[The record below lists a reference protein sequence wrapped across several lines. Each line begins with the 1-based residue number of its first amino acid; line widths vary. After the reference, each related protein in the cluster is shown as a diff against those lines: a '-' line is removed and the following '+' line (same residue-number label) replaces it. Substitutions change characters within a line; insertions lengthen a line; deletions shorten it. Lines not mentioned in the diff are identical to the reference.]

1 MHPGRDQT
9 ISISLRIGVY
19 HPNTR
24 THGRLLGP
32 CFKTGRISPVGRIM
46 AAGRSGERRLRRV
59 PQPGAR
65 RATAGARGHMETIL
79 RRRGEKSPTP
89 GQTDSLASNNFT
101 YSFTFFPKFFSSFPH
116 GTCSLSVS
124 RKYLALEGHY
134 LLISAAVPSNTTHDG
149 RQLLRGESDSTG
161 LLPSATRYLNDELHP
176 TPRNCPSQGYKAT
189 AKGGSFS
196 Y

>member
-1 MHPGRDQT
+1 MFQDGSDQ
-9 ISISLRIGVY
+9 SIWQNHGY
-19 HPNTR
+19 EAPN
-24 THGRLLGP
+24 G
-32 CFKTGRISPVGRIM
+32 TGRSAFLNPGPARQTPCPKTM
-46 AAGRSGERRLRRV
+46 ACQLAG
-59 PQPGAR
+59 P
-65 RATAGARGHMETIL
+65 ETIL

-176 TPRNCPSQGYKAT
+176 SPRNSPPQGYKAT
-189 AKGGSFS
+189 ARGGSFS